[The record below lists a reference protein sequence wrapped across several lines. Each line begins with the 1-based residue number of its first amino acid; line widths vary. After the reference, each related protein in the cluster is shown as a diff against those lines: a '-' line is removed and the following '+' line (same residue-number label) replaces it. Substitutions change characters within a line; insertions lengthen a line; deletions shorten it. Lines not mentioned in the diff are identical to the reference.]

1 MMLYTRIVQS
11 TNIWINVFKNMTPV
25 HCALILTKNK
35 NAFMLNVCKYL
46 YYLYMRLC
54 ML

>member
-1 MMLYTRIVQS
+1 MLYNRIVQS
-11 TNIWINVFKNMTPV
+11 INAWNNVFKNMAPV
-25 HCALILTKNK
+25 LCALILTKNK